1 MNYYQKK
8 AGGRDSQYS
17 TPRKDYRIA
26 SRFKKNWITEGV
38 DDNCVDLCEELAKGM
53 VSSKVSSSFL
63 RNIFG
68 EMRRIETGGFE
79 EHRADFVLLRP
90 KLAYSCG
97 RAIDRNKGAKDDLEA
112 LQKLYSLA
120 AKKVANAN
128 GFKNLVS
135 IMEAIIAFHKANGGD
150 DK

>member
-1 MNYYQKK
+1 MNYYQKSG
-8 AGGRDSQYS
+8 GGRDGKFSG
-17 TPRKDYRIA
+17 PRKDYSIA
-26 SRFKKNWITEGV
+26 SRFNPNWITEGV
-38 DDNCVDLCEELAKGM
+38 DDDCVDLCEELAKGM

-68 EMRRIETGGFE
+68 EMRRIETGGFKG
-79 EHRADFVLLRP
+79 HRADFVLLRP

-120 AKKVANAN
+120 AKEVADAN